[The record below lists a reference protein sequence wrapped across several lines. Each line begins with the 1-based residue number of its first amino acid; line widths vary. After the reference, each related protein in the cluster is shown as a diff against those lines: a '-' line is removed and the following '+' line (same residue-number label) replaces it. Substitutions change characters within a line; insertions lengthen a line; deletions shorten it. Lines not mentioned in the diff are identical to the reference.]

1 MIARRISWV
10 MGGLALGAVV
20 ALVIGALVFWAF
32 PALRRARSPI
42 AEIQS
47 GPVVVRYLKGSALAS
62 EAEAVAS
69 EVNAAWQDV
78 LEKLGIG
85 LAEIR
90 GPVDVYLY
98 ASTAELPLG
107 YAARTEEERTSVA
120 VVDHVWGQ
128 PLGGALG
135 RLACSLLFGRPGNAV
150 FRRGLALYLDHPDH
164 PWAVEAAAWG
174 EPVPWSILWERAD
187 RLLPQDP
194 WEGLYFTVNAP
205 WVGVA
210 PSLETYRALILA
222 RGQGSQGRG
231 RTWEA
236 RAGALGEWVLNRFG
250 RRGVEAFWQ
259 APSWAAAATAL
270 GMSPEAMAAEL
281 DAYLAVSFAESPDAP
296 YLRAMTLLY
305 SGRTERALAAL
316 HALSGE
322 EVSWALGLAYL
333 ALGDPERAETAW
345 EGGEAHEPELRAA
358 VGTLR
363 GESRLT
369 HGRLVL
375 VGPAEDGARWLA
387 AAEEAL
393 ARAMDFWEIAEAG
406 LPDKLVFYLVSTVP
420 AATVPWGVVWVT
432 AGAEALPSLAVRV
445 ALEAVSPWGLP
456 AYRALVEGVVLH
468 LAYPDRDFRAEAARI
483 LAEGRWVSLAQPL
496 FEIYPPEVAE
506 AEAGALARFLAER
519 YGPQG
524 VRAMWAL
531 LDAGASPFRAA
542 EQGLGI
548 ALLELEKELKAWLR
562 QP

>member
-1 MIARRISWV
+1 MIARRGVLWV

-20 ALVIGALVFWAF
+20 ALVIGTLVFWAF
-32 PALRRARSPI
+32 PALRRARSPV
-42 AEIQS
+42 AEVQS

-62 EAEAVAS
+62 EAEAVAW
-69 EVNAAWQDV
+69 EVNAAWQEV
-78 LEKLGIG
+78 LRKLEIAP
-85 LAEIR
+85 AEIR
-90 GPVDVYLY
+90 GPVHVYLY
-98 ASTAELPLG
+98 ASVDELPVG
-107 YAARTEEERTSVA
+107 YATRTEEERTSVA

-135 RLACSLLFGRPGNAV
+135 RLACSLRFGRPGNAV

-174 EPVPWSILWERAD
+174 GPVPWSILWERAD

-205 WVGVA
+205 WVGVT

-236 RAGALGEWVLNRFG
+236 MAGALGEWVLNRFG

-259 APSWAAAATAL
+259 ARSWAAVTTL
-270 GMSPEAMAAEL
+270 GSSPEAMTAEL
-281 DAYLAVSFAESPDAP
+281 DAYLATSFAESPDAP

-305 SGRTERALAAL
+305 SGRTEHALAAL
-316 HALSGE
+316 HGLSGE
-322 EVSWALGLAYL
+322 EVSWALGLAHL
-333 ALGDPERAETAW
+333 ALGDPERTWTAW
-345 EGGEAHEPELRAA
+345 EGGEAQEPELRAA
-358 VGTLR
+358 VGALR
-363 GESRLT
+363 GQARLT

-375 VGPAEDGARWLA
+375 VGPAEGGARGLA

-393 ARAMDFWEIAEAG
+393 TRAMDFWEIAEAE
-406 LPDKLVFYLVSTVP
+406 LPDKLVFCLVSAVP

-432 AGAEALPSLAVRV
+432 AGAEALPSLAVRL

-468 LAYPDRDFRAEAARI
+468 LAYPGREFRAEAARI
-483 LAEGRWVSLAQPL
+483 LADGRWVSLAQPM
-496 FEIYPPEVAE
+496 FETYPPEVAE

-531 LDAGASPFRAA
+531 LDAGASPFRATEGA
-542 EQGLGI
+542 LGI
-548 ALLELEKELKAWLR
+548 TLPDLERELRAWLR